1 MNNSSGVAVVNAID
15 KLKNEEFDLVIS
27 NCVFI
32 LRHVLFKV
40 IVNEFKHQIQDLLVG

>member
-15 KLKNEEFDLVIS
+15 KLKNKEFDLVIS

-32 LRHVLFKV
+32 LGHVLFKV
-40 IVNEFKHQIQDLLVG
+40 IVDKLKHQIQNFLIG